1 MKKLILI
8 NITLLIWSTNL
19 NAEMMYVGNDDLNVI
34 DTDNLY
40 LADILVG
47 SSNTA
52 GCAGSQCDFQQSFT
66 TNYFSD
72 DALRGTGIVTSN
84 YTTSVKSPDNNA
96 AFLDLAFS
104 NNVVNGVGN
113 DLILFFIGNTTTF
126 SLEVFDKDENNLFTD
141 SYTIGAPVSSDGT
154 TISDHGD
161 AVRITTTGKWELI
174 DGYLLSAILIDLGE
188 SSEGTAIGN
197 LHLNLEN
204 SNFSLA
210 GGFHTPAAVVP
221 LPMSIIL
228 FGSGLSLLGWI
239 GRKKSM

>member
-52 GCAGSQCDFQQSFT
+52 GCEGSQCDFQQSFT
-66 TNYFSD
+66 ANYFSD
-72 DALRGTGIVTSN
+72 DALRKTGIVTSN

-126 SLEVFDKDENNLFTD
+126 SLEVFDKDDNSLFTN
-141 SYTIGAPVSSDGT
+141 SYTIGAPVSSNNT
-154 TISDHGD
+154 TISGHGD
-161 AVRITTTGKWELI
+161 AVRITTTGKWALI
-174 DGYLLSAILIDLGE
+174 DDYLLSAILIDLGE
-188 SSEGTAIGN
+188 SSEGTAIGK
-197 LHLNLEN
+197 LHLDLEN

-239 GRKKSM
+239 GRKKLS